1 MYDPRQERGAAV
13 DSLGLELPFEAE
25 PLTKNGIGGGFD
37 RFDYGEAPFRF
48 AETMPEE
55 SLTWLD
61 FEEEAGGSDGS
72 CRCRSGAPCGRHEA
86 PQDEWV
92 GESDE
97 AEALIG
103 DDESYE
109 ALEAFD
115 HYDSLGFASEAP
127 AVVGT
132 LWSYASA
139 AAKAKVALF
148 VPPAAERQSNAD
160 VLFYVHG
167 LLSPCGVP
175 KILPQGIV
183 SSGLFKLADAV
194 TSASRPTILVVPLF
208 QQSGSAAWSAHG
220 LEKAERFNAFMA
232 EALAE
237 VGKKFGG
244 TAPRLDR
251 LAIAGHSRAFG
262 VLNPLASEAG
272 RSAMASGALASLA
285 QYWALDASYGS
296 FPLDKYRALAGSKP
310 ALGVHIVYRTCSPTD
325 KFTAAT
331 SGGGVKLWPIANHA
345 KVRHCDVPKIYIP
358 LLLREMATPGARSD
372 EAGGVDRE
380 EPAFENEV
388 PAHSFSHCPAG
399 ARTVLA
405 ASADRALKAVN
416 NAAAFVGSAYGRP
429 DRMHP
434 QMRALLAKH
443 FHTAD
448 HDDLRTILTNLIG
461 IGKALK
467 DGVRFECR
475 TECAADPGGKLCGYA
490 ATSQWFGGFGAVNVC
505 FDPRPGHCR
514 FDREP
519 ERTRDRIIIHEV
531 AHRYKGIDDHAY
543 CWKAEYNRLTAGQ
556 ALDNADSYACFAL
569 DMMTVPRAAAPVRE
583 AEAEGWLEQVDSGF
597 ETVWH
602 EAGVGSD
609 AEEEYLDET
618 LLAELEAAS
627 EFERGD
633 EEDEDEYGRFDAFG
647 DMRDSEWEDESSE
660 SEQSFEETEFED
672 EAPGA
677 SPFLA
682 MGLNPAEAK
691 ALEITA
697 TLETG
702 GPFKFY
708 GLTGNFDGQGLS
720 FGLVNWT
727 IGTGSLQPLLLAF
740 AKEESAG
747 WARIFGSDADVFL
760 KAVQADKKVGHKFA
774 VETMNDRKVVKT
786 SKGHKTVWS
795 IKEPWKS
802 YFKALSEDEAFRRIQ
817 VRFVRPMLKKA
828 DEYCR
833 KFGFKSEMAFAFMF
847 DAVSSH
853 GQWWLTKKFVV
864 GGKKVPTRQ
873 LLIDQRLSF
882 LKTML
887 PAWSLTE
894 RDQLNIIAD
903 VLAAT
908 SSPKWAENVRVRKHW
923 FTGGPAPR
931 DKALLDVR
939 IPSPDRPYATASE
952 AMGETGEFG
961 VTGEFEDY
969 QTEPLDEAEFLEEH
983 EARRKD
989 GIGAAIEQA
998 QSAGSETDRAALAR
1012 ALHANGTSVAEWFG
1026 GMVPDA
1032 TFLGVRIRASGGSA
1046 AGVHREFLTV
1056 LRKAEAALLAKYPGK
1071 TAKQL
1076 GQDMGITH
1084 IAGLRPPK
1092 KATGGGQISMHCYG
1106 MAVDI
1111 NHDTNP
1117 FIGNQKA
1124 KRAKGEKISKFEYNR
1139 SPYIIDRAMQLIHGR
1154 ALGVA
1159 GPKPLVE
1166 GSGPV
1171 AVARAWDIHHE
1182 ASQALA
1188 RYLSLADNLEGGEL
1202 GQLVL
1207 QARAAG
1213 YNHPLEW
1220 WQKWIKTDRSVIKYW
1235 DFPNHSAPWRKG
1247 YMDLPRDLVI
1257 ALAEVGMLWGGVYNG
1272 AKDIM
1277 HFDYRRG
1284 TIKARA

>member
-1 MYDPRQERGAAV
+1 MYDPRQSRAASV
-13 DSLGLELPFEAE
+13 DPIGLELPFETE
-25 PLTKNGIGGGFD
+25 PPAKSQSGGGFA
-37 RFDYGEAPFRF
+37 RLDYDEAPFRF
-48 AETMPEE
+48 AESVAEE

-61 FEEEAGGSDGS
+61 FEKEAGEDGG
-72 CRCRSGAPCGRHEA
+72 CGCRSGAPCRQHET
-86 PQDEWV
+86 PSDEWFA
-92 GESDE
+92 ESDE
-97 AEALIG
+97 GEAFIG
-103 DDESYE
+103 HGEGE
-109 ALEAFD
+109 GAPQAFD
-115 HYDSLGFASEAP
+115 HPDMSGFATEAP
-127 AVVGT
+127 ALDRN
-132 LWSYASA
+132 LWSYSSA
-139 AAKAKVALF
+139 VAKAKVALF
-148 VPPAAERQSNAD
+148 VPPAAETRESAD

-175 KILPQGIV
+175 KNLPQGIV
-183 SSGLFKLADAV
+183 SSDMFKLADAV
-194 TSASRPTILVVPLF
+194 AAAPRPTILVVPLF
-208 QQSGSAAWSAHG
+208 QQSGGAAWSAQG
-220 LEKAERFNAFMA
+220 LDKAERFNAFMV

-244 TAPRLDR
+244 AARRLDQ

-262 VLNPLASEAG
+262 VLNPLAGEAAKP
-272 RSAMASGALASLA
+272 AMASGALARLA

-325 KFTAAT
+325 KFSAAT

-345 KVRHCDVPKIYIP
+345 KIRHCDVPRIYIP

-372 EAGGVDRE
+372 ELGEVDRE
-380 EPAFENEV
+380 DPAFENEA
-388 PAHSFSHCPAG
+388 PAHSFSNCPSG

-405 ASADRALKAVN
+405 ASAARALRAVN

-443 FHTAD
+443 FHTSD
-448 HDDLRTILTNLIG
+448 HDDLRTILSNLMG
-461 IGKALK
+461 IAKALK

-475 TECAADPGGKLCGYA
+475 TECAADPGGKMCGYA

-519 ERTRDRIIIHEV
+519 ERTRDRIVIHEV

-569 DMMTVPRAAAPVRE
+569 DMLSVPRAAAPVRE
-583 AEAEGWLEQVDSGF
+583 ADTEAWLEQSDSAF
-597 ETVWH
+597 EQSWE
-602 EAGVGSD
+602 EAD
-609 AEEEYLDET
+609 AHAEAEADYFDET
-618 LLAELEAAS
+618 LLGELEAAS
-627 EFERGD
+627 ELERGD
-633 EEDEDEYGRFDAFG
+633 DEEEDERGRFDAFG
-647 DMRDSEWEDESSE
+647 DMRDAEWEDESHE
-660 SEQSFEETEFED
+660 SEQPFSEAGFED
-672 EAPGA
+672 EAPA
-677 SPFLA
+677 PSPFLA
-682 MGLNPAEAK
+682 MGLTAAEAK

-740 AKEESAG
+740 AKEEPAG
-747 WARIFGSDADVFL
+747 WARIFGGDADAFL

-774 VETMNDRKVVKT
+774 VEIMNDQKVVKT

-802 YFKALSEDEAFRRIQ
+802 YFKALSEHDAFRRIQ

-853 GQWWLTKKFVV
+853 GQWWLTKKFIV

-908 SSPKWAENVRVRKHW
+908 SSPKWAENVRIRKHW

-931 DKALLDVR
+931 DKALLDAR
-939 IPSPDRPYATASE
+939 IPSADRPYATAPD
-952 AMGETGEFG
+952 ARGETFESGEG
-961 VTGEFEDY
+961 EEFEDY
-969 QTEPLDEAEFLEEH
+969 QAEPLDEAEFREEQ

-989 GIGAAIEQA
+989 GISAAIEQA
-998 QSAGSETDRAALAR
+998 QRAGSQEDRTALAH
-1012 ALHANGTSVAEWFG
+1012 ALQANGTSVAEWFG
-1026 GMVPDA
+1026 GVVPDA
-1032 TFLGVRIRASGGSA
+1032 TFLGVGIRASGGSVS
-1046 AGVHREFLTV
+1046 GVHREFLAI
-1056 LRKAEAALLAKYPGK
+1056 LKKAETALLAKYPGK
-1071 TAKQL
+1071 TARQL
-1076 GQDMGITH
+1076 GQDMGIAQ

-1106 MAVDI
+1106 MGIDI

-1124 KRAKGEKISKFEYNR
+1124 KKAKGEKVSKFEYNR

-1154 ALGVA
+1154 ALRVE
-1159 GPKPLVE
+1159 GPKRLVD
-1166 GSGPV
+1166 GTGPA

-1182 ASQALA
+1182 ASEALA
-1188 RYLSLADNLEGGEL
+1188 RYLSLADNLEGSEL
-1202 GQLVL
+1202 AQLVL
-1207 QARAAG
+1207 QARSAG
-1213 YNHPLEW
+1213 YDHPLEW

-1235 DFPNHSAPWRKG
+1235 DFPNHPAPWRKG

-1257 ALAEVGMLWGGVYNG
+1257 ALAEAGMLWGGVYNG

-1277 HFDYRRG
+1277 HFDYRGG